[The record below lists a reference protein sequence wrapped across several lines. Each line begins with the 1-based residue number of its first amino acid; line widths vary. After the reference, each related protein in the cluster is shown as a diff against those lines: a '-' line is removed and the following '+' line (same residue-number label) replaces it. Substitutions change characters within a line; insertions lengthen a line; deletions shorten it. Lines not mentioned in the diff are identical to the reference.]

1 MLNAKGVEKV
11 KALQDVAMK
20 ESRLKIPLM
29 FAMDVI
35 HGYETAFPVPL
46 AMASTWNLEQI
57 EAMARTAAIEA
68 SSVGHLVL
76 WWISQETRGGD
87 VLLKVLVRIHFWEV
101 R

>member
-46 AMASTWNLEQI
+46 AIASTWKRQWLVLLLLRQVL
-57 EAMARTAAIEA
+57 MA
-68 SSVGHLVL
+68 SVGHLVL